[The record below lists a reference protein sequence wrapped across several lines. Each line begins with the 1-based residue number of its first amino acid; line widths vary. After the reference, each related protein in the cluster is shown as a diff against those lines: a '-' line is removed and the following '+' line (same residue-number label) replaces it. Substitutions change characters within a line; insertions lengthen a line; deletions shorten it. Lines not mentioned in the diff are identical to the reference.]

1 MLKGLFQKTYKKV
14 TFEDLQIAIKT
25 PEKFIIIN
33 TLPISEQDH
42 LIKTTISI
50 HMEERIV
57 NELLNLYDFNGRS
70 FIIYG
75 KHVSDTTVESKY
87 DQLCGLGF
95 SDVYMY
101 PGGLFEW
108 VLLQDIYGFDEFPT
122 TKRVLD
128 ILKYKPVKM
137 FGHNLLTY

>member
-14 TFEDLQIAIKT
+14 TFEDLHTAIKT

-33 TLPISEQDH
+33 TLPISEQDN